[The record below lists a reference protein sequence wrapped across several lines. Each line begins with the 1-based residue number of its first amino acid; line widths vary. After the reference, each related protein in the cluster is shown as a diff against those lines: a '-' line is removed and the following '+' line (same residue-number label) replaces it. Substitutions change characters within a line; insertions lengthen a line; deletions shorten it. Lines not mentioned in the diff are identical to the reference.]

1 MPIREAHRRA
11 LDERGFVR
19 LEGFIAP
26 ERRQR
31 LAERLEA
38 LYDAEGASAGGEFKL
53 EPGARRLA
61 NLVDK
66 GGIFVECIVEPEV
79 LEYVAHVLGTRFKLS
94 SLNARSANPR
104 NRESQPLHVDAGALP
119 DERGFWVCNTV
130 WMLDDFTAEN
140 GALRAVP
147 GSHRWGRRPQDAL
160 TDPRQPHPDEVL
172 VTGQAG
178 DLVVMNSHLWHGGTA
193 NDTDRPRLALHA
205 FYCRSDKPQQQYQ
218 KALLRPE
225 TQAALSAAARS
236 VLALDDPE
244 NDALSA
250 EGAGQSGFM
259 K

>member
-1 MPIREAHRRA
+1 MPIGEAQRRE

-19 LEGFIAP
+19 LGGFISP
-26 ERRQR
+26 ERR
-31 LAERLEA
+31 ERLKDRLLALFESEGEA
-38 LYDAEGASAGGEFKL
+38 AGGEFKH

-66 GGIFVECIVEPEV
+66 GAVFVECVVEPEI
-79 LEYVAHVLGTRFKLS
+79 LEYVGHVLGTRFKLS

-104 NRESQPLHVDAGALP
+104 NGESQPLHVDAGAVP
-119 DERGFWVCNTV
+119 DARGFWVCNTV
-130 WMLDDFTAEN
+130 WMLDDFTPEN

-147 GSHRWGRRPQDAL
+147 GSHRFGRRPQDAL
-160 TDPRQPHPDEVL
+160 ADPRLPHPDEVL

-225 TQAALSAAARS
+225 TQAALPAAARA

-250 EGAGQSGFM
+250 EAAGRSGFL

>member
-1 MPIREAHRRA
+1 MPITEAHRRE

-31 LAERLEA
+31 LADRLQA
-38 LYDAEGASAGGEFKL
+38 LFDAEGDRAGAEFRL

-66 GGIFVECIVEPEV
+66 GAVFVECIVEPVV
-79 LEYVAHVLGTRFKLS
+79 LEYLGHVLGTRFKLS

-104 NRESQPLHVDAGALP
+104 NGESQPLHVDAGALP

-130 WMLDDFTAEN
+130 WMLDDFTPEN

-160 TDPRQPHPDEVL
+160 GDPRLRHPDEVL
-172 VTGQAG
+172 VTGRAG
-178 DLVVMNSHLWHGGTA
+178 DLVICDAPTGSVGKGALGALEAGDTPGISMVLVDGAITVGRSRNTA
-193 NDTDRPRLALHA
+193 P
-205 FYCRSDKPQQQYQ
+205 
-218 KALLRPE
+218 
-225 TQAALSAAARS
+225 AARAAV
-236 VLALDDPE
+236 VLK
-244 NDALSA
+244 
-250 EGAGQSGFM
+250 GAVPGGGGH
-259 K
+259 

>member
-1 MPIREAHRRA
+1 MPIRGAHGHE

-19 LEGFIAP
+19 LEGFIAK

-31 LAERLEA
+31 LEGRIQA
-38 LYDAEGASAGGEFKL
+38 LFDSEGESAGGEFKH

-66 GGIFVECIVEPEV
+66 GAVFVECIVEPAV
-79 LEYVAHVLGTRFKLS
+79 LEYVGHVLGKRFKLS

-104 NRESQPLHVDAGALP
+104 NGESQPLHVDAGALP

-130 WMLDDFTAEN
+130 WMLDDFTPEN
-140 GALRAVP
+140 GTLRAVP

-160 TDPRQPHPDEVL
+160 ADPRLPHPDEVL
-172 VTGQAG
+172 VTGKAG

-205 FYCRSDKPQQQYQ
+205 FFCRWDKPQQQYQ

-225 TQAALSAAARS
+225 TQAALPALARA

-244 NDALSA
+244 NDRLSA
-250 EGAGQSGFM
+250 EGGQSGFL